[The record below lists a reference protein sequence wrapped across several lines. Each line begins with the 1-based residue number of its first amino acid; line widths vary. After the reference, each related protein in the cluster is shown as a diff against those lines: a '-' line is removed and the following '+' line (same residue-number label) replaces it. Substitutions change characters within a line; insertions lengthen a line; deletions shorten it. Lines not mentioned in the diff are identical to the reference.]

1 MRRLILITLA
11 LAAALVLAA
20 PSSAARAPTNRQL
33 AKQIKT
39 LQAQVKALQRQV
51 TQARNLAL
59 GGLVLTGCV
68 TAVTADAFQ
77 GTWGVIDE
85 VSNRAQPARTWFG
98 PQTVTN
104 DFQTCQDWRIT
115 RTPTQSPPNVNVF
128 NSLLALFRPT

>member
-1 MRRLILITLA
+1 MRRLVLITLV

-51 TQARNLAL
+51 TNARNLAL
-59 GGLVLTGCV
+59 GSLVYSGCA

-77 GTWGVIDE
+77 GTWAVIDE
-85 VSNRAQPARTWFG
+85 VSSRAQPARTWFG
-98 PQTVTN
+98 PQQPTN
-104 DFQTCQDWRIT
+104 DFQTCQGFRIT
-115 RTPTQSPPNVNVF
+115 RAPSQVPPNVTVF
-128 NSLLALFRPT
+128 NSLLALFR